1 MVPCGSVAHA
11 YTRMIE
17 QSHGL
22 KHEVYVQCI
31 YVCIIILFR
40 MICVHVCVLYMYV
53 HVYTCLPVALATSIR
68 LIINCSPFTLADR
81 AFRRVQTA
89 MTPFSS
95 SSSRQPSLASVEDSL
110 AWSSVMTALME
121 NSAKHSTVSGP
132 CSSICLEHTALST
145 SEQRSCWY
153 CAVLCTSDSAGTLF
167 LSMSISSSRAALL
180 SRSTASSEPKITSG
194 QRSISVQTTE
204 RTAQMITRP
213 VIMTDRVNTL
223 RSNHNYM
230 RLCDARAGASAA
242 IDRSIAR
249 TCTYVRMYIYIYIY
263 IVDRCVD
270 ART

>member
-95 SSSRQPSLASVEDSL
+95 SSGRQPSLAFLGVHPSCCTSWYSGGQL

-121 NSAKHSTVSGP
+121 NSAKRSTVSGP

-180 SRSTASSEPKITSG
+180 SRSTASSNCKAVILAASDRELDVPGKGGEPSF
-194 QRSISVQTTE
+194 QPSSPSRLE
-204 RTAQMITRP
+204 RHPSRGET
-213 VIMTDRVNTL
+213 
-223 RSNHNYM
+223 
-230 RLCDARAGASAA
+230 
-242 IDRSIAR
+242 
-249 TCTYVRMYIYIYIY
+249 
-263 IVDRCVD
+263 
-270 ART
+270 